1 LYYDCVVFLAVL
13 TVGDGM
19 GDENTAERSSR
30 LEQVFN
36 ELYRGRKAP
45 AALLPLSI
53 RIEEILMRIV
63 RVLHKNRAPIAVGL
77 LGLLVATSGCGGN
90 TGESTVAGTTPPPGQ
105 SGKEIAD
112 AMKNAYGP
120 TGVPKIE
127 KGAPKVKAP

>member
-1 LYYDCVVFLAVL
+1 
-13 TVGDGM
+13 
-19 GDENTAERSSR
+19 
-30 LEQVFN
+30 
-36 ELYRGRKAP
+36 
-45 AALLPLSI
+45 
-53 RIEEILMRIV
+53 MRIA
-63 RVLHKNRAPIAVGL
+63 RVLHMNRASIAVGL

-127 KGAPKVKAP
+127 KGAPKVKGP